1 MHCGIISNLSGL
13 YLLETCSSITQSQE
27 VKDVSKHGPMPPGW
41 VWGWG
46 QDCPDGKAPGAR
58 PQRRQVHMHSCTCVS
73 MCTPSLLGTRHVK
86 KDRWEKGPQT
96 SLAWPLLF
104 R

>member
-1 MHCGIISNLSGL
+1 MMSLNMAQC
-13 YLLETCSSITQSQE
+13 
-27 VKDVSKHGPMPPGW
+27 P
-41 VWGWG
+41 WGGGGGEGGG

-58 PQRRQVHMHSCTCVS
+58 PQRRQVHVRSGTCVS
-73 MCTPSLLGTRHVK
+73 MCMPSLLGTCHVK